1 MFGFEIGD
9 ITAFIQI
16 IWLDVVLSGDNALII
31 GMAASSLSP
40 ELRRKAIIF
49 GMAAAAIIRIVFAIL
64 TTYLLAIPGILFF
77 GGLLLLWVCWRFYR
91 DLKRGESAEAEHAVE
106 AKGYQG
112 SPRRQLIGALT
123 TITIAD
129 ISMSIDNVLAV
140 AAIARENMFLLVF
153 GLALSIA
160 LMAFFATM
168 MMRLLVRYPWISYV
182 GLAFLLY
189 VSGSMLYD
197 GWPQVAD
204 MLLAELASGFDPSG
218 FTFVDEGI
226 QPLAESLAD
235 GIADDHLGRHGISF
249 AHAKL

>member
-1 MFGFEIGD
+1 LSGLRAD
-9 ITAFIQI
+9 DVAAFIQI

-40 ELRRKAIIF
+40 DLRRKAIIF
-49 GMAAAAIIRIVFAIL
+49 GMALAAFIRIVFAL
-64 TTYLLAIPGILFF
+64 MTTFLLGIPGILFF

-91 DLKRGESAEAEHAVE
+91 DLRVDEPAQAKHALE

-112 SPRRQLIGALT
+112 SPRRQMIGALT

-140 AAIARENMFLLVF
+140 AAIARENLFLLVF

-168 MMRLLVRYPWISYV
+168 IMRLLVRHPWISWV
-182 GLAFLLY
+182 GLAFLFY
-189 VSGSMLYD
+189 VAAGMLWD
-197 GWPQVAD
+197 GWPDIVE
-204 MLLAELASGFDPSG
+204 MLA
-218 FTFVDEGI
+218 
-226 QPLAESLAD
+226 
-235 GIADDHLGRHGISF
+235 
-249 AHAKL
+249 

>member
-1 MFGFEIGD
+1 MQKARQTSLLEGSCVGEWLAGIGLD
-9 ITAFIQI
+9 NIADFIQI

-40 ELRRKAIIF
+40 ELRRKAIFF
-49 GMAAAAIIRIVFAIL
+49 GMAAAAIIRIIFAL
-64 TTYLLAIPGILFF
+64 ATTYLLAIPGILFF
-77 GGLLLLWVCWRFYR
+77 GGLLLLWVCWRFYG
-91 DLKRGESAEAEHAVE
+91 DLRKSHAREAEHALE

-140 AAIARENMFLLVF
+140 AAIARENTGLLVF

-168 MMRLLVRYPWISYV
+168 MMRLLVRFPWISYV
-182 GLAFLLY
+182 GLVFLLY
-189 VSGSMLYD
+189 ISGEMLID

-204 MLLAELASGFDPSG
+204 LLS
-218 FTFVDEGI
+218 
-226 QPLAESLAD
+226 
-235 GIADDHLGRHGISF
+235 
-249 AHAKL
+249 